1 MARSYLTLSY
11 GQFGLKVQ
19 RVPRFRVLS
28 FIRCVHQ
35 AKPQA
40 QASIISWCSVP
51 LWRILLCCI
60 VAQPWNWNTLKR
72 QKRERRLLI
81 AKSSA
86 VKFSQGSLRWRSSHT
101 AHASRLPPS

>member
-40 QASIISWCSVP
+40 QASIIFRSSLVP
-51 LWRILLCCI
+51 LAATPG
-60 VAQPWNWNTLKR
+60 VA
-72 QKRERRLLI
+72 
-81 AKSSA
+81 
-86 VKFSQGSLRWRSSHT
+86 
-101 AHASRLPPS
+101 